1 MHGSTADTLFMF
13 DSGAEGL
20 SVCETERDC
29 DTVCLCVYRGE
40 KNRVKEARTWAT
52 GLNPACL
59 TVSLLNEF
67 LICSGS

>member
-1 MHGSTADTLFMF
+1 MHGNTADTLFMF

-40 KNRVKEARTWAT
+40 KTE
-52 GLNPACL
+52 
-59 TVSLLNEF
+59 
-67 LICSGS
+67 